1 MADKLELLKEANRR
15 GILPESQRALFT
27 EAVNRGLITIDP
39 PSMDM
44 MASHGNEPQQEEGNW
59 KQTVSDYSKP
69 VLETAGLVGGG
80 ILGAA
85 AGPPGSVGGAALGY
99 GMAKQ
104 GEKLLD
110 SFLLDSPT
118 TAPQVFKGSP
128 KTVQDLITEKN
139 TQSPLDQF
147 GNEAVGAAND
157 LVTGAN
163 MEMMGQSIFPAIG
176 LVAKGVG
183 NVGKEVLGKMTGA
196 GPEAIA
202 QAVKGE
208 KGFAAGMRG
217 GEGVGEKVLEDTR
230 AALGQVKADRGV
242 SYSKQFEEV
251 AKNTKPLDPT
261 PFKSKIEQILQKFN
275 IRRIGGGETVPP
287 FKEFV
292 KGKMGPYMKEEGSHG
307 AAMKR
312 LSNEYAA
319 AKANSPE
326 LGLDFS
332 RSSITDDAARAKAAK
347 IIQDFDEWGS
357 QADDFTPVGL
367 DLLKRRV
374 QDYYDPNMPAIA
386 NMSTDLSNFVK
397 SNIVREVP
405 EYAKMVKG
413 YEDST
418 RFINEAE
425 RALSLGNKAM
435 MDTSI
440 KKLLSTNRENFE
452 FRRQLLNQIEERA
465 GRSLS
470 PEIAGLTMQ
479 QFTPKGL
486 IGVLSTAGAGYAA
499 GITPQLLPFVAMSSP
514 RLAGEFLYTFA
525 GVPRREA
532 ARLVSSPQFLK
543 YANEIKLASRVA
555 GRGAITTLSQE
566 DKK

>member
-27 EAVNRGLITIDP
+27 EAVNRGLITIDAP
-39 PSMDM
+39 PIDFQS
-44 MASHGNEPQQEEGNW
+44 SHGQPQEPEGNW
-59 KQTVSDYSKP
+59 RQTVSTYAKP
-69 VLETAGLVGGG
+69 VLETAGMVAGGVIGGG
-80 ILGAA
+80 AGAFGGPA
-85 AGPPGSVGGAALGY
+85 APATVPAGALAGGTIGY
-99 GMAKQ
+99 GIGRQA
-104 GEKLLD
+104 GKLLD
-110 SFLLDSPT
+110 NALGVTPVET
-118 TAPQVFKGSP
+118 PV
-128 KTVQDLITEKN
+128 
-139 TQSPLDQF
+139 
-147 GNEAVGAAND
+147 EAVKGAASD

-163 MEMMGQSIFPAIG
+163 MEMTGQSIFPAAG
-176 LVAKGVG
+176 LALKGAG
-183 NVGKEVLGKMTGA
+183 NVGKEILGKMTGA

-217 GEGVGEKVLEDTR
+217 GEGMGEKVLADTR

-242 SYSKQFEEV
+242 TYANQFAEV
-251 AKNTKPLDPT
+251 AKNKKPLDPT
-261 PFKSKIEQILQKFN
+261 PFKSKIEQTLQKFN
-275 IRRIGGGETVPP
+275 IRRVTDGAGETT
-287 FKEFV
+287 
-292 KGKMGPYMKEEGSHG
+292 
-307 AAMKR
+307 
-312 LSNEYAA
+312 
-319 AKANSPE
+319 
-326 LGLDFS
+326 LDFS
-332 RSSITDDAARAKAAK
+332 RSSITDDAARNKAAK

-367 DLLKRRV
+367 DLLKRRI
-374 QDYYDPNMPAIA
+374 QDYYDPNAPAIA

-397 SNIVREVP
+397 GNIVKEVP

-452 FRRQLLNQIEERA
+452 FRRELLNQIEQRA

-486 IGVLSTAGAGYAA
+486 VGVLGTAGAGYAA
-499 GITPQLLPFVAMSSP
+499 GISPSVLAFAAMSSP

-532 ARLVSSPQFLK
+532 AKLLTSPEFVK
-543 YANEIKLASRVA
+543 YAGAVRLAA
-555 GRGAITTLSQE
+555 KTGTRGALVNTNQPEGATP
-566 DKK
+566 

>member
-27 EAVNRGLITIDP
+27 EAVNRGLITIDSP
-39 PSMDM
+39 PIDFQP
-44 MASHGNEPQQEEGNW
+44 SHGQPESEGDW
-59 KQTVSDYSKP
+59 RQTVSTYAKP
-69 VLETAGLVGGG
+69 VLETAGMVAGSVVGGG
-80 ILGAA
+80 AGAFGGPA
-85 AGPPGSVGGAALGY
+85 APATVPAGALAGGTLGY
-99 GMAKQ
+99 GIGRQA
-104 GEKLLD
+104 GKLLD
-110 SFLLDSPT
+110 NVLGV
-118 TAPQVFKGSP
+118 APVETP
-128 KTVQDLITEKN
+128 ID
-139 TQSPLDQF
+139 
-147 GNEAVGAAND
+147 AVKGAAND

-163 MEMMGQSIFPAIG
+163 MEMAGQAIFPAAG

-208 KGFAAGMRG
+208 KGFATAMRG
-217 GEGVGEKVLEDTR
+217 GEGMGEKVLADTR
-230 AALGQVKADRGV
+230 SALGQVKADRGV
-242 SYSKQFEEV
+242 TYAKQFEEV
-251 AKNTKPLDPT
+251 AKNKNPLDPT
-261 PFKSKIEQILQKFN
+261 PFKSKIEQTLQKFN
-275 IRRIGGGETVPP
+275 IRRVGGGETVPP

-312 LSNEYAA
+312 LSSEYAA
-319 AKANSPE
+319 AKANAPE
-326 LGLDFS
+326 AGLDFS

-367 DLLKRRV
+367 DLLKRRI
-374 QDYYDPNMPAIA
+374 QDYYDPNAPAIA

-413 YEDST
+413 YEEST

-452 FRRQLLNQIEERA
+452 FRRELLNQIEQRA

-486 IGVLSTAGAGYAA
+486 VGVLGTAGAGYAA
-499 GITPQLLPFVAMSSP
+499 GISPSVLAFAAMSSP
-514 RLAGEFLYTFA
+514 RLAGEFLYRFA

-532 ARLVSSPQFLK
+532 AKLLTSPEFVK
-543 YANEIKLASRVA
+543 YAGAVRLAA
-555 GRGAITTLSQE
+555 KTGTRGALVNTNQPEGATP
-566 DKK
+566 